1 MERRPKIL
9 LVDDDVDLVKVMK
22 GALESKAY
30 EVIVAYDGKDGIEKA
45 KKEKPDL
52 VVLDI
57 LMPVADGFVFADQFR
72 KDPSLAKTPVL
83 ALTSFSE
90 AQGQPFAFEVEQYIR
105 KPIKPK
111 DLVAKVEEFLKRKP
125 PQNNDARCQHLL
137 AAAVTFLVSVRIER
151 FKEVSNILWP
161 KPSVTPWRD
170 TVCSYSSC
178 VTPPPQGVGMDV
190 K

>member
-1 MERRPKIL
+1 MPQRPKIL
-9 LVDDDVDLVKVMK
+9 LVDDDVDLVAVMR

-30 EVIVAYDGKDGIEKA
+30 EVIVAYNGQEGLEKA

-57 LMPVADGFVFADQFR
+57 LMPVADGFIFADQFR
-72 KDPSLAKTPVL
+72 KDPTLAKIPVL

-90 AQGQPFAFEVEQYIR
+90 SLGQPFPFEVSEYIM

-111 DLVAKVEEFLKRKP
+111 DLVAKVEEFLKK
-125 PQNNDARCQHLL
+125 
-137 AAAVTFLVSVRIER
+137 T
-151 FKEVSNILWP
+151 
-161 KPSVTPWRD
+161 
-170 TVCSYSSC
+170 SS
-178 VTPPPQGVGMDV
+178 Q